1 MKKVKV
7 LMLLVLVVFLSACS
21 SNKIAINVDEFKET
35 MRDNSYYVVNSKEQF
50 SEYDYIVD
58 SYIAINSDKT
68 FQIEF
73 YKLSDVDNS
82 IAFYNYN
89 KDIFDAS
96 KTSNSAYTDVNLN
109 NNSKYTL
116 TTEDSYKVLSRIDD
130 TVIYVNTDKEY
141 KDDIKSIL
149 KKIGY

>member
-1 MKKVKV
+1 VKKIKT
-7 LMLLVLVVFLSACS
+7 LMLVVLVVLISACS
-21 SNKIAINVDEFKET
+21 SKKEAIDVDRFKEV

-50 SEYDYIVD
+50 SEYDYIIE

-96 KTSNSAYTDVNLN
+96 KTSNSVYTDINLN

-116 TTEDSYKVLSRIDD
+116 TTDDSYKVLSRIDD
-130 TVIYVNTDKEY
+130 TVVYVNTNKEH